1 MDNLSIFGQIAVLV
15 FLLLLSAFFSSAETC
30 LMALNRYRLRHL
42 VNDGHR
48 GARLAQLLLD
58 KTDLLLGAILLGN
71 TFAAVSIAT
80 ISDDM
85 SQRLLGDGTTGLWL
99 GTIAITLVILIFGE
113 ITPKVIAAAHAE
125 RLALTYSYVL
135 YPLTRLIY
143 PFLWF
148 TNLFVQG
155 LLKLLRVKVNFKE
168 ATQAISTDE
177 LRTIVSEAGHYIPQK
192 NRAILLNLLDLE
204 TATVDDVMTA
214 HTQIEAVNIDSPF
227 DELLQQINSSH
238 HTRILVRQGSQED
251 IIGILHIRKIIN
263 QMRNGELTLEGILE
277 TIIEPYFIPS
287 GTPLYAQIQQF
298 QEKHQRLALVVDEYG
313 ELKGLVTLEDI
324 LEEIIGEFTTQSPT
338 RASILHEEE
347 DGSWILDGSIS
358 LRELNKKLQ
367 LDLPLDGPRTLNG
380 LILERF
386 EDIPEPGT
394 SIKIDH
400 CALEILQTQDKIVKS
415 VRIVRLPV

>member
-1 MDNLSIFGQIAVLV
+1 
-15 FLLLLSAFFSSAETC
+15 
-30 LMALNRYRLRHL
+30 MALNRYRLRHL

>member
-1 MDNLSIFGQIAVLV
+1 
-15 FLLLLSAFFSSAETC
+15 
-30 LMALNRYRLRHL
+30 MALNRYRLRHL

-155 LLKLLRVKVNFKE
+155 LLKLLRIKVNFKE

-238 HTRILVRQGSQED
+238 HTRILVRQGSRED

>member
-1 MDNLSIFGQIAVLV
+1 LDNLSIFGQIAVLV

-155 LLKLLRVKVNFKE
+155 LLKLLRIKVNFKE

-238 HTRILVRQGSQED
+238 HTRILVRQGSRED

>member
-1 MDNLSIFGQIAVLV
+1 
-15 FLLLLSAFFSSAETC
+15 
-30 LMALNRYRLRHL
+30 MALNRYRLRHL

-80 ISDDM
+80 ISGDM
-85 SQRLLGDGTTGLWL
+85 SQRLLGDGSTGLWL
-99 GTIAITLVILIFGE
+99 GTLVVTLVILIFGE

-125 RLALTYSYVL
+125 RLALSYSYVL
-135 YPLTRLIY
+135 YPLTRLFY
-143 PFLWF
+143 PVLWF
-148 TNLFVQG
+148 TNLFVRG
-155 LLKLLRVKVNFKE
+155 LLKVLRIKVNFKE

-177 LRTIVSEAGHYIPQK
+177 LRTIVSEAGQYIPQK

-214 HTQIEAVNIDSPF
+214 HTQIEAVNIDTPLE
-227 DELLQQINSSH
+227 ELLQQINSSH

-263 QMRNGELTLEGILE
+263 QMRNGELSLDGILE
-277 TIIEPYFIPS
+277 TLIEPYFIPS
-287 GTPLYAQIQQF
+287 GTPLYNQIQQF

-338 RASILHEEE
+338 RASIMHQEE

-358 LRELNKKLQ
+358 LRELNKKLK
-367 LDLPLDGPRTLNG
+367 LNFPLDGPRTLNG

-400 CALEILQTQDKIVKS
+400 CALEILQTQDKIVKI
-415 VRIVRLPV
+415 VRIVRLSS